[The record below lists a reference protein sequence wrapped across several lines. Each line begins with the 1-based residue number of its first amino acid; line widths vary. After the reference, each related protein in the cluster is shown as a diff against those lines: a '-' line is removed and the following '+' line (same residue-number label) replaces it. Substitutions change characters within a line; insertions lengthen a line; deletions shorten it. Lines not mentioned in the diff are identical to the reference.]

1 MAMRFRYSSPERSG
15 ALAAFA
21 CTLAL
26 FFWVNSA
33 TADEPSLAN
42 QVAKLLHRRCGECHG
57 ATKQEAGLRFDRWG
71 DELPTSDSGPAI
83 VARMWSQGELPR
95 RIQLPADDAERMP
108 PAESGELLSPDE
120 IDLIK
125 RWIEAGAERPTERV
139 ADPATKHR
147 MFQPI
152 DLAAVAAGPQSID
165 AFVDAALAERKLVRN
180 SPADRRTLVR
190 RIFLDVLGLPPS
202 PEQVE
207 AFVASN
213 DPQAY
218 EKLID
223 AALASPRYG
232 ERWARHWLD
241 VVRFA
246 ESNGFETNTERKN
259 AWPYRDYVI
268 ASLNADKPY
277 DQFVREQLAGDAL
290 GAPVATGFLVGGSY
304 DQVKSPDPVLTAQ
317 QRADELHDMISTTG
331 SAFMGLT
338 VGCARCHSHKFDPIP
353 QTDYYALKA
362 VLEGVQHGER
372 PVTIE
377 PDAQREKHRRQA
389 IAALAETTAQLDR
402 LELLADPY
410 ATAPRRPGTQPG
422 KNVERFSP
430 VEAKFVRFSIQAT
443 NGSEPCLDEL
453 EVFSAEETPRNVAL
467 ATSGATATSSSD
479 LPGYP
484 IHKLEHIND
493 GRYGNDRSW
502 ISNEAGRG
510 TMTISFPTSE
520 RIDRLV
526 WSRDRNVP
534 PQFTDR
540 TATQYEIAVSLDGQD
555 WTLVASHADR
565 APFGSPAPTGGGGDK
580 NGGEDASAALRNR
593 LQSRQ
598 KELEQEIASLT
609 SAPMAYVGNFV
620 GAQPTM
626 RLHRGDVTQPR
637 EAIAPGG
644 LSELG
649 NAWQLPAGAPESQ
662 RRQKLAEW
670 ITSPEHPL
678 TARVIANRVWQHHF
692 GIGLVETA
700 SDFGRGGAVCTHP
713 ELLDLLAARLIE
725 SGWSLKT
732 IHRDILL
739 SETYRQ
745 SSTARQDGLAV
756 DSGSRYLWR
765 FPPRR
770 VEAEVVR
777 DAMLSASGVLDLRM
791 GGPGFDLF
799 EPNGNYVKVYRSRA
813 TFGPETFRRMVYQ
826 SKPRMQLDDT
836 FGAFDCPDAG
846 QIAPK
851 RHRSTTALQ
860 ALNLLNSPFAL
871 EQSQL
876 AAKRLETETPGDVTQ
891 QVRRA
896 FWNTFQRS
904 PDVEEL
910 AAAMELVA
918 EHGLGSLCRALFN
931 ANEFLYIE

>member
-1 MAMRFRYSSPERSG
+1 MSTHFHYPRG
-15 ALAAFA
+15 ACGAVLSLMLSLT
-21 CTLAL
+21 CVL
-26 FFWVNSA
+26 NA

-42 QVAKLLHRRCGECHG
+42 QAAKLLHRRCGECHG
-57 ATKQEAGLRFDRWG
+57 GTKQEGGLRFDRWG
-71 DELPTSDSGPAI
+71 DELPTGDSGAAI
-83 VARMWSQGELPR
+83 VARMWSEGELPR

-108 PAESGELLSPDE
+108 PAEAGEVLSPDE
-120 IDLIK
+120 VDLIK
-125 RWIEAGAERPTERV
+125 RWIEAGAERPTEQV
-139 ADPATKHR
+139 ADPVTRHR

-152 DLAAVAAGPQSID
+152 DRAAVVAGAQSID
-165 AFVDAALAERKLVRN
+165 AFIDSALTERKLVRN
-180 SPADRRTLVR
+180 HLADRRTLVR
-190 RIFLDVLGLPPS
+190 RLFLDVLGLPPS
-202 PEQVE
+202 PDQV
-207 AFVASN
+207 AKFVASD

-218 EKLID
+218 EKLVD

-277 DQFVREQLAGDAL
+277 DQFVREQLAGDVL

-377 PDAQREKHRRQA
+377 PDAQREKRRRDA
-389 IAALAETTAQLDR
+389 INALAETTARLDR
-402 LELLADPY
+402 MELLADPH
-410 ATAPRRPGTQPG
+410 ATTPRRSGTQPG

-430 VEAKFVRFSIQAT
+430 IEAKFVRFTIQST

-453 EVFSAEETPRNVAL
+453 EVFSAEEAPRNVAL
-467 ATSGATATSSSD
+467 ATNGAAATSSSD

-510 TMTISFPTSE
+510 VMTISFRTRE
-520 RIDRLV
+520 LIDRLV

-534 PQFTDR
+534 PQYTDR
-540 TATQYEIAVSLDGQD
+540 TATQYEIAVSLDGQE
-555 WTLVASHADR
+555 WNVVASHADR
-565 APFGSPAPTGGGGDK
+565 APFGSPAPSGGDD
-580 NGGEDASAALRNR
+580 GEAAALRNQ

-598 KELEQEIASLT
+598 KELEREIAALSN
-609 SAPMAYVGNFV
+609 SPMAYVGNFAS
-620 GAQPTM
+620 AQPTM

-649 NAWQLPAGAPESQ
+649 NAWRLPADAAESE

-692 GIGLVETA
+692 GIGLVETS
-700 SDFGRGGAVCTHP
+700 SDFGRGGAVCSHP
-713 ELLDLLAARLIE
+713 ELLDWLATKLID
-725 SGWSLKT
+725 SGWSLKA
-732 IHRDILL
+732 IHREILL
-739 SETYRQ
+739 SQTYRQ
-745 SSTARQDGLAV
+745 SGAARADGLAI

-777 DAMLSASGVLDLRM
+777 DAMLSTSGVLDLRM

-876 AAKRLETETPGDVTQ
+876 AAKRLELEAPGNVAQ

-896 FWNTFQRS
+896 FENTLQRS
-904 PDVEEL
+904 PDDEEL
-910 AAAMELVA
+910 SAATELVA
-918 EHGLGSLCRALFN
+918 EHGLPSLCRALFN